1 MEGNLT
7 MDVKSMNMKDIE
19 KRIIN
24 DLMSKKEKIIEILSA
39 KTPEEVRKIFE
50 SAGLKITDKQLQ
62 KFRQAFLDNISE
74 EVNKLPPEERKELV
88 EKVTDE
94 ELEQLSGGRNFDL
107 LNVVDGFMG
116 GLGVGTVVGL
126 ISGTLV
132 AAATVVDNTESDQDS
147 REKKDNRWGIAKK
160 ALINAAKTTFAIA
173 GTGTVTGGVIGVA
186 SEMSSYSSK

>member
-1 MEGNLT
+1 

-24 DLMSKKEKIIEILSA
+24 DLMSKKEKIIGILSA

-107 LNVVDGFMG
+107 SNVVDGFMG

-186 SEMSSYSSK
+186 SEMSSYSSE